1 MDLDTWRL
9 VTKVKGDMMEVEHEQ
24 PKPRQFTVADIRRA
38 LPTWANRGERAAR
51 NMHDVL
57 TGQFFLI
64 LAGMTAVHFSP
75 WRWRD
80 RILRGPANHTAA
92 VTSEQPAIGV

>member
-38 LPTWANRGERAAR
+38 LPTWAN
-51 NMHDVL
+51 
-57 TGQFFLI
+57 
-64 LAGMTAVHFSP
+64 
-75 WRWRD
+75 
-80 RILRGPANHTAA
+80 
-92 VTSEQPAIGV
+92 